1 MVVKMSEKL
10 FVVER
15 HSAKRWQ
22 KRKKKKKFSIY
33 AKKLK
38 Q

>member
-22 KRKKKKKFSIY
+22 KRKKKKKKFSIY
-33 AKKLK
+33 AKKL
-38 Q
+38 

>member
-22 KRKKKKKFSIY
+22 KREKKKKFSIY
-33 AKKLK
+33 AKKL
-38 Q
+38 